1 LQKGIDS
8 SKSMTIF
15 EGDVLKLL
23 HELEVYQIELALSNE
38 ELVLARDQAEAL
50 SRKHTAL
57 FDFAPMGYLTI
68 DKAATISELNFSA
81 AKMLGEDR
89 SALLGKDLKIY
100 FNINDLPRFSAFV
113 IQVFYSKTKQ
123 ICELKLKR
131 SEKNARAFC
140 RLEGVV
146 DVDGNCM
153 IALIDISQGKN
164 DENALRKAHDKAE
177 ESKKYLN
184 SIMNKIGDPFF
195 VKDEQSRLLLANDS
209 FCKLFG
215 VPKKDIIGKTL
226 AEDVSAVE
234 REHFLKIDKQVI
246 ATGKEN
252 IIEESLTLKGQKT
265 QTISTRKTRYV
276 DTEGQ
281 KFLIGTIRDVTEQ
294 KKAANKLRQSSQ
306 LLEASQAAAH
316 VGGWELNLA
325 SGDLFWTAETYR
337 IHDTSPEEFE
347 PTTDAGV
354 HYYLPE
360 SRDIITEALRG
371 ATEEGKGYDLELEI
385 RTQKGRLIQVRTTC
399 EVTLQEGRASR
410 LTGIFQDITDQKLAE
425 ISLKRSKVKFEKLS
439 NLTFE
444 GIVIHKDGI
453 ITDHNASFTR
463 LFGYNK
469 ESFIGQNGTE
479 LFIHPSKHQ
488 SVYDKLKEHITRPYT
503 SVGIKKDGTEFPI
516 EIEGKEFIDES
527 GVAYRVTAIR
537 DITERVAHEAKLKE
551 SEEFIRSIVENSLNG
566 ILVADDHGN
575 PLLANKAAAKMFGY
589 NKEELIKMNV
599 KQIYKS
605 TNSNGGETNN
615 LFLGKNYE
623 KGEFEFLRNKEP
635 RVVEYQ
641 EVRVRDNFN
650 LRILSDITERKN
662 LEIEQKKLL
671 KQSDLAINTAKLGV
685 WIHDVVANKLEW
697 NDKLLEIVGL
707 SREEFKGEV
716 DGYVQ
721 YVHPEDIDYIT
732 GLQAEVFTGRSVIG
746 AEYRIIRKDGEI
758 RYIEGSA
765 SPVYNDSNDLTQ
777 LIGVASDITD
787 RKSQETEL
795 IRSKLLL
802 QSSIESPNGMIIISL
817 DTKYNYL
824 YFNSEHAAN
833 MQQIYGTKPKIGKCI
848 FDYLPSVEEIKRLK
862 INYEKALKGES
873 HMDISQYGEGNASV
887 YFETRYSPILNNQK
901 KIIGIT
907 AFAQNITDRSKMQ
920 KLLLDSEEKFRNAIN
935 YAPYP
940 LMIHADGKVLQLSEE
955 WIKQTGYTID
965 DIPTIQKWSLVAYGN
980 DAILS
985 EAYINNLYNLE
996 QPQLDGEW
1004 EVKIKDGSYVL
1015 WNFSSSSIGKLP
1027 NGKKMVISMA
1037 SDISEI
1043 NKYKE
1048 QLEELVEERT
1058 TDLELRTKELNK
1070 TNEEL
1075 IFAQSEMH
1083 KALFKE
1089 KELGELK
1096 SQFVSTASHQ
1106 FRTPLTVIQSN
1117 VELMEMNLHSLEES
1131 TRNRFEK
1138 SIERINN
1145 ETHRMTALMNDVLLL
1160 GKINAHADISNHEWI
1175 NITTTTRDLI
1185 GRLNEINTI
1194 YAKINLEVIG
1204 EPKEIFLDEN
1214 QYSHILLNVLGNAQK
1229 YSLDRGDVTFQV
1241 RFEKEKVKLVIIDQ
1255 GIGMSEEDTKRIFN
1269 PFSRG
1274 KNAEGI
1280 QGTGLGMSI
1289 VHEYVKLNHGTIEI
1303 ESQLNIGTTV
1313 VISFTYNEK

>member
-1 LQKGIDS
+1 
-8 SKSMTIF
+8 
-15 EGDVLKLL
+15 
-23 HELEVYQIELALSNE
+23 
-38 ELVLARDQAEAL
+38 
-50 SRKHTAL
+50 
-57 FDFAPMGYLTI
+57 MGYLTI

-113 IQVFYSKTKQ
+113 IQVFYLKTKQ
-123 ICELKLKR
+123 SCELKLKR

-153 IALIDISQGKN
+153 IAMIDTSQRKN
-164 DENALRKAHDKAE
+164 DETALRKAHDKAE
-177 ESKKYLN
+177 GSKKYLN
-184 SIMNKIGDPFF
+184 SIINKIGDPFF

-215 VPKKDIIGKTL
+215 VPKKNIIGKTL

-276 DTEGQ
+276 DTEGK

-294 KKAANKLRQSSQ
+294 KKAADKLRQSSQ
-306 LLEASQAAAH
+306 LLEASQAVAH

-360 SRDIITEALRG
+360 SRDIITEALRS
-371 ATEEGKGYDLELEI
+371 AKEEGKGYDLELEI

-399 EVTLQEGRASR
+399 EVTLQEGRASI

-439 NLTFE
+439 NFTFE
-444 GIVIHKDGI
+444 GIVIHKNGI
-453 ITDHNASFTR
+453 ITDHNASFAR

-469 ESFIGQNGTE
+469 ESLIGQNGIE
-479 LFIHPSKHQ
+479 LIIPPSKHQ
-488 SVYDKLKEHITRPYT
+488 SVYDKLKDNITLPYT
-503 SVGIKKDGTEFPI
+503 FVGIKKDGTEFPI
-516 EIEGKEFIDES
+516 EIEGKNFTDES
-527 GVAYRVTAIR
+527 GEAHRVTAIR
-537 DITERVAHEAKLKE
+537 DITGRVAHEAKLKE

-566 ILVADDHGN
+566 ILVADDLGN
-575 PLLANKAAAKMFGY
+575 PLIANKAAAKMFGY

-615 LFLGKNYE
+615 LFLEKDYE
-623 KGEFEFLRNKEP
+623 IGEFEFLRNKEP

-650 LRILSDITERKN
+650 LSILSDITERKN

-671 KQSDLAINTAKLGV
+671 KQSDLAIKTAKLGV
-685 WIHDVVANKLEW
+685 WIHDIVANKLEW

-707 SREEFKGEV
+707 SREGFKGEV
-716 DGYVQ
+716 DEYVQ
-721 YVHPEDIDYIT
+721 YVHPADVDYIT
-732 GLQAEVFTGRSVIG
+732 ELQAEVFKGKSVIG

-765 SPVYNDSNDLTQ
+765 SPVYNDSNDLIQ
-777 LIGVASDITD
+777 FIGVASDITD
-787 RKSQETEL
+787 RKLQETEL
-795 IRSKLLL
+795 IKSKLLL
-802 QSSIESPNGMIIISL
+802 QSSIESPKGMIFISL

-848 FDYLPSVEEIKRLK
+848 FDYLTSVEEIKTLK

-873 HMDISQYGEGNASV
+873 HIDISQHGEGNAST

-920 KLLLDSEEKFRNAIN
+920 KLLQDSEEKFRNAIN

-940 LMIHADGKVLQLSEE
+940 MMIHADGKVLQLSEE

-965 DIPTIQKWSLVAYGN
+965 DIPTIQKWSLLAYGN

-985 EAYINNLYNLE
+985 EDYIKNLYNLE
-996 QPQLDGEW
+996 QPQLDGQW

-1015 WNFSSSSIGKLP
+1015 WDFSSSPIGKLP

-1043 NKYKE
+1043 NKYRE
-1048 QLEELVEERT
+1048 QLEELVGERT
-1058 TDLELRTKELNK
+1058 TDLELRTKELK
-1070 TNEEL
+1070 KANEEL

-1117 VELMEMNLHSLEES
+1117 VELMQMNLHNLEGS

-1138 SIERINN
+1138 SFERINN

-1160 GKINAHADISNHEWI
+1160 GEINASAVISNHEWI
-1175 NITTTTRDLI
+1175 NINTNTRDLI
-1185 GRLNEINTI
+1185 GRLNEIHTLS
-1194 YAKINLEVIG
+1194 AKINLEVIG

-1214 QYSHILLNVLGNAQK
+1214 QYTHILLNVLGNAQK

-1241 RFEKEKVKLVIIDQ
+1241 LFEKEKVKLVIMDQ
-1255 GIGMSEEDTKRIFN
+1255 GIGMSEEDTKHIFN
-1269 PFSRG
+1269 PFTRG

-1289 VHEYVKLNHGTIEI
+1289 AQEYIKLNHGTIEI

-1313 VISFTYNEK
+1313 VISFPYKEK